1 MHFGPRPVA
10 PLSGMDEKLYVNGI
24 NAVTGNYLIEPME
37 ISEAARLVRGEKRD
51 RATASWLKRAWQN
64 ISLPHFGLPLDVEP
78 ADLRQAGWGIVFP
91 ADEDVEVRSS
101 LAPLIEHRRA
111 QVGDEAK
118 IKILEYKP
126 GEKRETWLARHG
138 IGLGSV
144 RPDKVPYYL
153 LLIGSPESIPFLF
166 RHQLGVEYGVGSL
179 HFETV
184 DQYSQY
190 VASVID
196 YETREAIPTS
206 KEAVFF
212 GVRHPFDAAT
222 QMSADRLIKPLIE
235 PSAEGEKIDLA
246 GKYGFLA
253 RKILAG
259 DATKKNLAATFS
271 PPGEEKPASF
281 LFTASHGMGFPA
293 GHPQQKTG
301 QGALLCQDWPGFGAV
316 TPDHYFSASD
326 LPATARVHGMISFH
340 FACYGMGTPSSDRFI
355 HEPGS
360 PPPAIAPQS
369 FIAALPKAL
378 LAHPAGGALACIGH
392 VERAWGCS
400 IVTAKAGSQ
409 LLPFE
414 NAIGRILKGEPV
426 GLAMKDFYERYASL
440 SVSLSSMLEEI
451 SFGATVA
458 DAELTAAWI
467 ARNDAEGYLIL
478 GDPAVRLRGA

>member
-1 MHFGPRPVA
+1 
-10 PLSGMDEKLYVNGI
+10 MDEKLYANGI
-24 NAVTGNYLIEPME
+24 NAVTGNYLLEPME
-37 ISEAARLVRGEKRD
+37 ISEAACLVRGEKRD
-51 RATASWLKRAWQN
+51 RATASWLKRAWQ
-64 ISLPHFGLPLDVEP
+64 SLNLQHLALPMDVEP
-78 ADLRQAGWGIVFP
+78 ADLRQAGWGIVFHS
-91 ADEDVEVRSS
+91 AEDDAVKKS

-111 QVGDEAK
+111 QVGDETK
-118 IKILEYKP
+118 IKILEYKS
-126 GEKRETWLARHG
+126 GEKRETWLARHSIG
-138 IGLGSV
+138 IGSV
-144 RPDKVPYYL
+144 RPEKVPYYL

-179 HFETV
+179 HFDTADE
-184 DQYSQY
+184 YSRY
-190 VASVID
+190 AAGVID

-206 KEAVFF
+206 KEAIFF

-222 QMSADRLIKPLIE
+222 QMSADRLIKPLTE
-235 PSAEGEKIDLA
+235 PSADGEKIGLA
-246 GKYGFLA
+246 EKYGFRS
-253 RKILAG
+253 RKILAA
-259 DATKKNLAATFS
+259 DATKKALAATLS
-271 PPGEEKPASF
+271 PPPDEKPASL

-316 TPDHYFSASD
+316 RPDHYFSAAD
-326 LPATARVHGMISFH
+326 LPATARVHGMITFH
-340 FACYGMGTPSSDRFI
+340 FACYGMGTPSHDRFI
-355 HEPGS
+355 HEPGA

-458 DAELTAAWI
+458 DTELAAAWI

>member
-1 MHFGPRPVA
+1 MRFGPQPAVPPR
-10 PLSGMDEKLYVNGI
+10 MDEKLYVNGI
-24 NAVTGNYLIEPME
+24 NAVTGNYLVEPME
-37 ISEAARLVRGEKRD
+37 ISEAARLVRGEKGD
-51 RATASWLKRAWQN
+51 RATTSWLKRAWQA
-64 ISLPHFGLPLDVEP
+64 ISLPHFGLPLGVDPGDV
-78 ADLRQAGWGIVFP
+78 RQAGWGIVFS
-91 ADEDVEVRSS
+91 ADEDPAVKKA

-111 QVGDEAK
+111 QVGDESK
-118 IKILEYKP
+118 TKILEYKA

-138 IGLGSV
+138 IGPGSV
-144 RPDKVPYYL
+144 RPEKVPYYL

-166 RHQLGVEYGVGSL
+166 RHQLGVEYAAGSL
-179 HFETV
+179 HFENV
-184 DQYSQY
+184 DHYTQYA
-190 VASVID
+190 ASVID
-196 YETREAIPTS
+196 YETRQTIPTS

-212 GVRHPFDAAT
+212 GVRHPFDPAT
-222 QMSADRLIKPLIE
+222 QMSADRLIKPLTE
-235 PSAEGEKIDLA
+235 PSADGTNTDLA
-246 GKYGFLA
+246 AKYGFRT
-253 RKILAG
+253 RKILAA
-259 DATKKNLAATFS
+259 DATKENLAATLS
-271 PPGEEKPASF
+271 PPAEEKPAAF

-293 GHPQQKTG
+293 GHAQQKTG
-301 QGALLCQDWPGFGAV
+301 QGALLCQNWPGFGAV
-316 TPDHYFSASD
+316 SPAHYFSAAD
-326 LPATARVHGMISFH
+326 LPATARVHGMITFH
-340 FACYGMGTPSSDRFI
+340 FACYGMGTPSHDRFL
-355 HEPGS
+355 HEPGT
-360 PPPAIAPQS
+360 PPPAIAPQP

-392 VERAWGCS
+392 VERAWGTS
-400 IVTAKAGSQ
+400 IVTAKAGNQ

>member
-1 MHFGPRPVA
+1 ME
-10 PLSGMDEKLYVNGI
+10 EKLYVNGI
-24 NAVTGNYLIEPME
+24 DAVTGQYLVEPMAVA
-37 ISEAARLVRGEKRD
+37 EAARLVRGEKRD
-51 RATASWLKRAWQN
+51 KTTTSWLKRAWQAL
-64 ISLPHFGLPLDVEP
+64 SQPHLALPIDVDP
-78 ADLRQAGWGIVFP
+78 ANLQQTGWAIVFFK
-91 ADEDVEVRSS
+91 DEAPDVKEA
-101 LAPLIEHRRA
+101 LAPLVEHRRR
-111 QVGDEAK
+111 QVGNDAK
-118 IKILEYKP
+118 LKVLEYRA

-138 IGLGSV
+138 IGIGSV
-144 RPDKVPYYL
+144 RPEKVPYYL
-153 LLIGSPESIPFLF
+153 LLVGSPENIPFLF

-179 HFETV
+179 HFETAEE
-184 DQYSQY
+184 YGRY
-190 VASVID
+190 VASVIA
-196 YETREAIPTS
+196 YETQSELPTA
-206 KEAVFF
+206 KEALFF
-212 GVRHPFDAAT
+212 AVRHQFDPAT
-222 QMSADRLIKPLIE
+222 QLSADRLVKPLSE
-235 PSAEGEKIDLA
+235 SSEENENKPLAE
-246 GKYGFLA
+246 KYGFRT
-253 RKILAG
+253 RKLFGA
-259 DATKKNLAATFS
+259 DATKPALAAALS
-271 PPGEEKPASF
+271 PPPEEKPPSF

-360 PPPAIAPQS
+360 PPPAIAPQP

-458 DAELTAAWI
+458 DDELTAAWI

-478 GDPAVRLRGA
+478 GDPAVRLRAA